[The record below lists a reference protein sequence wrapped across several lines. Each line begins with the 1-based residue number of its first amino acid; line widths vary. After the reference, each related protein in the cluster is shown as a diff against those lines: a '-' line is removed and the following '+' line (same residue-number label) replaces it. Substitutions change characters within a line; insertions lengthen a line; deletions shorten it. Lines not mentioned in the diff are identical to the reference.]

1 VNVPIGG
8 TERLSAVPDR
18 VVDASSSFEAFYES
32 EYWAVV
38 RLAAAV
44 TSRWDVAE
52 ELVQDAFLALHRRW
66 SQVSAYDAPDAW
78 LRRVVLN
85 RAVSSL
91 RRRTAEA
98 RLATHLA
105 NQPAR
110 VVEGPQP
117 TNEVWRLVARLPK
130 RQAEVIALVYVED
143 RSVAD
148 VARILDCEES
158 TVRTHLRR
166 GRLALARALQL
177 DHDDDNE
184 DTR

>member
-1 VNVPIGG
+1 MGVDVPVGE
-8 TERLSAVPDR
+8 TERLFVATDR
-18 VVDASSSFEAFYES
+18 DAEVGPSFEAFYDS

-44 TSRWDVAE
+44 TNRWDIAE
-52 ELVQDAFLALHRRW
+52 ELVQDAFLSLHRRW
-66 SQVSAYDAPDAW
+66 SKISTYDAPDAW

-91 RRRTAEA
+91 RRRAAEA
-98 RLATHLA
+98 RLAAHLA

-117 TNEVWRLVARLPK
+117 TNEVWRLVAKLPS

-148 VARILDCEES
+148 VARILDCEQS

-166 GRLALARALQL
+166 GRIALAGALQL
-177 DHDDDNE
+177 DDDDE
-184 DTR
+184 DT